1 MKPGSCSGTILQ
13 SGKRWS
19 RLSRPAKLAD
29 DVPRVDPLGSIPL
42 FNRLAVSISQL
53 VSSGGELGLTT
64 MFTTM
69 TLLEVCG
76 EVMDTISRVEH
87 CV

>member
-1 MKPGSCSGTILQ
+1 MTF
-13 SGKRWS
+13 RH
-19 RLSRPAKLAD
+19 
-29 DVPRVDPLGSIPL
+29 VDPLGSIPL
-42 FNRLAVSISQL
+42 FDRPAVSISQL

-64 MFTTM
+64 MFTRM

-76 EVMDTISRVEH
+76 EFMDTISRVEH

>member
-1 MKPGSCSGTILQ
+1 MWT
-13 SGKRWS
+13 
-19 RLSRPAKLAD
+19 LSAPFPFSTGL
-29 DVPRVDPLGSIPL
+29 L
-42 FNRLAVSISQL
+42 SISQL
-53 VSSGGELGLTT
+53 VSSSGELGLTT
-64 MFTTM
+64 IFTAM